1 MSKVYDET
9 LKKLKDCGC
18 VEFDFDDIDDMIEE
32 GREQIYVEDTILAI
46 THHNRESLME
56 YADARFEEIEAESKK
71 MEDVDTS
78 DLDANFLKKLT
89 EFGLSEDVAESIIE
103 TVKKKAM
110 EDAKRIKRTKDDV
123 FMNLIKMFFE

>member
-9 LKKLKDCGC
+9 LEKLKDCGY
-18 VEFDFDDIDDMIEE
+18 VEFDFDDIDDMIAED
-32 GREQIYVEDTILAI
+32 REQVYVEDTILAI

-71 MEDVDTS
+71 MEEVDTS

-89 EFGLSEDVAESIIE
+89 EFGFSEDMAESIIE

-110 EDAKRIKRTKDDV
+110 KDAQKIKKTKDDV
-123 FMNLIKMFFE
+123 FVNLIKMLFE